1 MNWVDILFLIAV
13 ISGAAW
19 GLGYGFIRI
28 GFACGILIAAMGLAG
43 TAAFAIGPSLSWV
56 RDSESE
62 RSAAAF
68 LVVFVLLMVVGAM
81 VNFLIKIPLTMVT
94 ALVSVVP
101 IVNKLNRGGGLIAG
115 LLFGWIL
122 VSVAL
127 IGLQQLP
134 VAAVGKGIEQ
144 ATFASGP
151 IGLVDRFV
159 ATIDLSPEVR
169 EYD

>member
-1 MNWVDILFLIAV
+1 MFLIAV

-28 GFACGILIAAMGLAG
+28 GFACGFLIAAMGLAG
-43 TAAFAIGPSLSWV
+43 TAAFAIGPSLLWL

-62 RSAAAF
+62 RTAAAF
-68 LVVFVLLMVVGAM
+68 LVVFVLLLVIGAI

-115 LLFGWIL
+115 LLFGWVL

-134 VAAVGKGIEQ
+134 VPAVGRGIEQ